1 MLSLVIKQRRY
12 KMAYHDNPARFD
24 GSQRALTEDELRQYA
39 PSVFATTAHHSR
51 SQRFAP
57 IATIDVVRGL
67 KREGFEVVGA
77 TQSVVRIDDRRN
89 FTKHLLRLRQIEA
102 KQVGDTVNEMWLKNA
117 DDGTA
122 AYDLMS
128 ALYRVQ
134 CLNSMVALLRELGQC
149 KVRHTGNVVD
159 KVIEGTFHVIDESKR
174 MLAAPQAWSGIQLDD
189 GEKNAFAEAAHV
201 LRFPVKQGE
210 ERKTGIEPAQLLAPR
225 RFEDR
230 RSDLWTTF
238 NVVQENTIRGGLEGR
253 RIDAQGNL
261 RRSSTRGIKGVDQS
275 TNLNYALFV
284 LANSLAEAKG
294 VKIAA

>member
-1 MLSLVIKQRRY
+1 MSY
-12 KMAYHDNPARFD
+12 MENTARFD
-24 GSQRALTEDELRQYA
+24 SSQRALTEDELRRFA

-51 SQRFAP
+51 SERFRP

-77 TQSVVRIDDRRN
+77 SQSVVRIDDRRN
-89 FTKHLLRLRQIEA
+89 FTKHRLRLRRIEEGL
-102 KQVGDTVNEMWLKNA
+102 KVGDTVPEMWLKNA
-117 DDGTA
+117 NDGTG
-122 AYDLMS
+122 AYDLLS
-128 ALYRVQ
+128 ALYRIR
-134 CLNSMVALLRELGQC
+134 CLNSMVSVLRMLGQC
-149 KVRHTGNVVD
+149 KVRHTGDVVT

-174 MLAAPQAWSGIQLDD
+174 MLAAPEAWSGIQLND

-201 LRFPVKQGE
+201 LRFPVKAGE
-210 ERKTGIEPAQLLAPR
+210 PAKTGIEPAQLLAPR

-230 RSDLWTTF
+230 ASDLWTTF
-238 NVVQENTIRGGLEGR
+238 NVVQENTIRGGLEAR

-261 RRSSTRGIKGVDQS
+261 RRSSTRGINGVDQS